1 MKKLKVQV
9 IACLSI
15 DTNDSGIRENASIL
29 ELKRGRVVSILSKL
43 VQSFI
48 VKPVGPSSWK
58 TIYRFINVSW
68 WEVLYV
74 NRPGIM

>member
-48 VKPVGPSSWK
+48 VKPVGPSS
-58 TIYRFINVSW
+58 
-68 WEVLYV
+68 
-74 NRPGIM
+74 